1 MKKILLSLV
10 LLSNLVL
17 GQNDPKP
24 LGYLDPDIFT
34 NEWLLSLKEKI
45 NFITFTKS
53 SNRKIIEFRI
63 YRGDADSYTVHITN
77 TVGNKTYTYKLK
89 PEDKIDI
96 SDLEC
101 GIYLITAEDSNDN
114 KITKRITVI

>member
-10 LLSNLVL
+10 LLSNISL

-24 LGYLDPDIFT
+24 LGYLEPGIF
-34 NEWLLSLKEKI
+34 NSEWFLSLKEKI

-53 SNRKIIEFRI
+53 NNKKIIEFRI
-63 YRGDADSYTVHITN
+63 YRGDADTYKVNITN
-77 TVGNKTYTYKLK
+77 TVGNKTYTYNLK
-89 PEDKIDI
+89 QEDQIDV
-96 SDLEC
+96 SNLE
-101 GIYLITAEDSNDN
+101 GGVYLITAEDSNEN